1 MLFNK
6 NIAVSESGFVFNPS
20 TGDSFSVNQ
29 TANKILKL
37 LQEEKTNKEIIAQL
51 NKEFSIDV
59 STIEKDLN
67 DFLYQLNA
75 FQIIS
80 QQTKSN

>member
-1 MLFNK
+1 MVFNK